1 MDSQTARA
9 KLKTSIFGQNM
20 FYFSETES
28 TNDYCLKLARDGAP
42 EGTVVV
48 ADYQKQGKG
57 RLNRSWFSAKGENL
71 LVSILLRPQQDIE
84 SLQKITLAS
93 ASILIDT
100 FLIYLKKHKLD
111 KIKFN
116 VKWPNDIL
124 VGNEKIAGILAE
136 SILQEKH
143 INALVVGFGINLN
156 ARSDTMPTEIR
167 KRATSLAETIGQPV
181 NIEDFFAELMYHLER
196 SYVRLERSDYN
207 SVVSTWK
214 KQCRQIGKPIIVS
227 TIDGDEEAV
236 FHDVNEDG
244 HLLYKRENGEI
255 AELIAGEI
263 KNR

>member
-1 MDSQTARA
+1 MDSQKARA
-9 KLKTSIFGQNM
+9 KLKTCIFGQNL
-20 FYFSETES
+20 FYFSETKS
-28 TNDYCLKLARDGAP
+28 TNDYCLKLSRDGAP

-71 LVSILLRPQQDIE
+71 LLSILLRPQQDIE

-124 VGNEKIAGILAE
+124 VGNKKIAGILAE

-156 ARSDTMPTEIR
+156 SSGDSIPAEIR
-167 KRATSLAETIGQPV
+167 ERATSLAELIGQPV
-181 NIEDFFAELMYHLER
+181 DIEDFFAELLYHFEGSYVKLER
-196 SYVRLERSDYN
+196 SNYS

-214 KQCRQIGKPIIVS
+214 KQCKQLGCPIIVS

-236 FHDVNEDG
+236 FQDVNEEG
-244 HLLYKRENGEI
+244 HLLYKRKNGEI

-263 KNR
+263 KNK